1 MKYPPEH
8 LYSLCKC
15 IVDVMSIDYDYE
27 TFMTDFNK
35 QPIDPL
41 NAQIVYDVSFK
52 CSMEEVQLMRMK
64 VKNQIQKMQFKI
76 LLTGVALLFATSV
89 NAHPDRYYSLLV
101 SNDISLWICFR
112 MLGICRTKSKSRRG
126 NVALMIYVQYVVA

>member
-1 MKYPPEH
+1 
-8 LYSLCKC
+8 
-15 IVDVMSIDYDYE
+15 MSIDYDYE

-64 VKNQIQKMQFKI
+64 
-76 LLTGVALLFATSV
+76 S
-89 NAHPDRYYSLLV
+89 S
-101 SNDISLWICFR
+101 
-112 MLGICRTKSKSRRG
+112 RTKSKRC
-126 NVALMIYVQYVVA
+126 NLKYY

>member
-1 MKYPPEH
+1 MSTITKIFIIGASLFFFGCVPKETPPPVVVTDNVTEQVTTWTNDQRYYWVTLYFTRMSHDPAVRMNYPPEH

-27 TFMTDFNK
+27 TFMMDFNK

-64 VKNQIQKMQFKI
+64 AQEPNPKDAI
-76 LLTGVALLFATSV
+76 
-89 NAHPDRYYSLLV
+89 
-101 SNDISLWICFR
+101 
-112 MLGICRTKSKSRRG
+112 
-126 NVALMIYVQYVVA
+126 